1 MLEKSDRAR
10 LEPPRSIHGQYWN
23 TAGNPVEPCGCD
35 GIDARKVQ
43 PTRFRNGICVN
54 YCANPLQIVALR

>member
-10 LEPPRSIHGQYWN
+10 LEQPRSIHGRCWN
-23 TAGNPVEPCGCD
+23 TAANPVEPCGCD
-35 GIDARKVQ
+35 GIDAREVL

-54 YCANPLQIVALR
+54 YYANPLQIVALR